1 MGRKFRRQHS
11 IGNFILDF
19 YCPSE
24 RIAVELDGQV
34 HNHSAAELADQERDQ
49 ALNSLGIKVI
59 RFENE
64 EVFQHLEAIL
74 QEISDNF
81 GK

>member
-19 YCPSE
+19 YCPFE
-24 RIAVELDGQV
+24 RLAVELDGQV
-34 HNHSAAELADQERDQ
+34 HNHAAAELADQERDQ

-74 QEISDNF
+74 QEISGNF